1 MNWKRIKQLLNDVL
15 DEGKNEKITPE
26 ELMHCIR
33 MAGILPFTTY
43 ICIWIAIKQIPNL
56 EQTYLMFVPSIMLFL
71 LEKPVRKIV
80 KTKFKK

>member
-15 DEGKNEKITPE
+15 DEGKDEKITPE
-26 ELMHCIR
+26 EIMYCIR

-43 ICIWIAIKQIPNL
+43 ICIWISIKQIPNL

-71 LEKPVRKIV
+71 LEKPIRKIV